1 MKAEVT
7 GAAAELDADEG
18 VGAPRSFLTL
28 IFPKK

>member
-1 MKAEVT
+1 MKRDE
-7 GAAAELDADEG
+7 ESLKRADEG